1 MILSVSMINW
11 YNKNYK
17 NYRILKLLRNQ
28 KASDHYLTPF
38 LFGIHPKAGIP
49 AVEIAFTILHAG
61 GKSDSAGYKVV
72 SFHLARMYLFPELHA
87 VEMRYI
93 H

>member
-1 MILSVSMINW
+1 M
-11 YNKNYK
+11 
-17 NYRILKLLRNQ
+17 
-28 KASDHYLTPF
+28 
-38 LFGIHPKAGIP
+38 
-49 AVEIAFTILHAG
+49 EIAFTILHAG